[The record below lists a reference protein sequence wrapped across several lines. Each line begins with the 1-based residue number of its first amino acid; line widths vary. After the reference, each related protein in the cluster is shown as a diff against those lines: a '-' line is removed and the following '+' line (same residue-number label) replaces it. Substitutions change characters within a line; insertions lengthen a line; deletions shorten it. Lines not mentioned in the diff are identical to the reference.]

1 MTDSVFQ
8 RTEMLI
14 GSENLNKLRNSSV
27 LVLGIGGVGGFAA
40 EALARAGVGH
50 LTLVDKDSVD
60 VTNIN
65 RQIIALH
72 STVGKNKVEV
82 MRERIADIS
91 PITRVD
97 AFAAR
102 YDSDTS
108 EAILSGSY
116 DYVVDA
122 IDMVSSKLD
131 LIEKCYFRD
140 IRIISSMGMG
150 NKLDPTKISVSDI
163 YKTTMCP
170 LARVMR
176 KELKS
181 RGVKKLEVVYSTEKP
196 QEVMAFIPEGSK
208 KPSPGSISFVPSA
221 AGLVM
226 ASVVVNNL
234 MAI

>member
-14 GSENLNKLRNSSV
+14 GSDNLSKLRNSSV

-40 EALARAGVGH
+40 EALARAGIGH

-60 VTNIN
+60 ITNIN
-65 RQIIALH
+65 RQIIALQ
-72 STVGKNKVEV
+72 STVGKNKVDV
-82 MRERIADIS
+82 MKQRIYDINPS
-91 PITRVD
+91 TRVD
-97 AFAAR
+97 AFAAK
-102 YDSDTS
+102 YDSETS
-108 EAILSGSY
+108 ETILSGSY

-131 LIEKCYFRD
+131 LIEKCYFSG
-140 IRIISSMGMG
+140 ISIISSMGMG
-150 NKLDPTKISVSDI
+150 NKLDPTKIGVCDI
-163 YKTTMCP
+163 YKTSMCP

-176 KELKS
+176 KELKA

-196 QEVMAFIPEGSK
+196 QEVPAFIPEGSK
-208 KPSPGSISFVPSA
+208 KPAPGSISFVPSA

-226 ASVVVNNL
+226 ASVVVNNI
-234 MAI
+234 MNK